1 MMLVRRLR
9 QLSGVWRPAVL
20 LMGDVAIAIGT
31 FELAWHIRTLSSFG
45 IFEAPLPKN
54 VLTTIP
60 HNYGMVV
67 LSQVF
72 LLWIVGLYKV
82 NRNASGKMFLLVP
95 PILFVQMMFL
105 SFFYLLTFGR
115 GGSPLSIFP
124 VFWILNSIFTSLWRI
139 LTCYPGPLSTFFGK
153 TGGREEIIFPAQ
165 EVTGNSRNKYNPRV
179 SEIDRLKETVQVLW
193 NQVNK
198 LEQRVSP
205 KRIDKEREKMLKF
218 KPFYK
223 VMNFFRKDLARVFIL
238 GFMIL
243 LISCA
248 FLLIFKAEKT
258 AEEVANVAYFLL
270 VIGVGMK
277 FVSMVRHKDH
287 EKPD

>member
-1 MMLVRRLR
+1 MIWVRRPR
-9 QLSGVWRPAVL
+9 QLSGVWRLVVL
-20 LMGDVAIAIGT
+20 VIGDIAIAIAT
-31 FELAWHIRTLSSFG
+31 YELAWHIRTLSSFG

-54 VLTTIP
+54 VLTTVP

-82 NRNASGKMFLLVP
+82 NKNTSGKILLRIPFV
-95 PILFVQMMFL
+95 LFVQMMFL
-105 SFFYLLTFGR
+105 SLFYLLTFGR

-139 LTCYPGPLSTFFGK
+139 LTFYPGPLSTFFGTTGKREGITFPK
-153 TGGREEIIFPAQ
+153 TP
-165 EVTGNSRNKYNPRV
+165 
-179 SEIDRLKETVQVLW
+179 
-193 NQVNK
+193 
-198 LEQRVSP
+198 
-205 KRIDKEREKMLKF
+205 KF
-218 KPFYK
+218 KPFYEL
-223 VMNFFRKDLARVFIL
+223 MNFFRKDLARVFIL

-248 FLLIFKAEKT
+248 FLLIFRAEKT

-270 VIGVGMK
+270 VIGVGIA
-277 FVSMVRHKDH
+277 FISMIRHKND
-287 EKPD
+287 